1 LCSEVSDEI
10 HSAIPVAV
18 RLRRAGS
25 VQPRHDRG
33 HERRHRRPELRRDVP
48 GVHGGRH
55 VPGPVPA
62 AGVAMTDI
70 DLDSYCSQL
79 QGDSAIL
86 LSRFPDKSVDLIL
99 TDPEYDM
106 DESTKNLFHN
116 HFLRISRQWII
127 VFMPPENTW
136 ILPANQYLFWVKPI
150 STKNTSKSYS
160 RFVEQIFI
168 YGHGTWNNDRHWSQ
182 YTNVFMDLVDD
193 TKGHRHRKPPSLIER
208 LIRNHTSEGDLIL
221 DPFCGSGVVGQVG
234 KILNR
239 RVITIDKNA
248 SNTIIGI

>member
-1 LCSEVSDEI
+1 
-10 HSAIPVAV
+10 
-18 RLRRAGS
+18 
-25 VQPRHDRG
+25 
-33 HERRHRRPELRRDVP
+33 
-48 GVHGGRH
+48 
-55 VPGPVPA
+55 
-62 AGVAMTDI
+62 MTDMF

-79 QGDSAIL
+79 QGDSAII

-234 KILNR
+234 KMLNR

-248 SNTIIGI
+248 SNTIIGT